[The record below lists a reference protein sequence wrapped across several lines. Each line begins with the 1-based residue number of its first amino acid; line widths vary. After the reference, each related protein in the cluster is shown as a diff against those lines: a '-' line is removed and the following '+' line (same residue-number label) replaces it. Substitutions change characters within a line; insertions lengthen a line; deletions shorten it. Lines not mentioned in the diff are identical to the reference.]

1 MQTEASELNGLS
13 GTLPVG
19 QPLIRR
25 SLSETSE
32 VLAVLRP
39 NLS

>member
-1 MQTEASELNGLS
+1 MLTEASKLNGLS
-13 GTLPVG
+13 GALPVG
-19 QPLIRR
+19 QPLM
-25 SLSETSE
+25 SETTE